1 MNKFMCKNKNWVDV
15 LKNPLYRKKI
25 LIVLAII
32 VVLGPLL
39 FFKVLTPIFHRLG
52 KVNKE
57 NTKNKIIIVRMK
69 GLINEQE
76 ELEKSF
82 DDLSRKIQAKLPS
95 EREESQFLTE
105 IGRVANETNVYIS
118 VMNPLPYKD
127 LDDFKELSVEIDL
140 EANLGNL
147 VRFLYLMRKSSVVLV
162 ANSLKLE
169 PKSER
174 SALLKAH
181 LVISTIFLKEK

>member
-1 MNKFMCKNKNWVDV
+1 MNLNRLKNIQWVDV
-15 LKNPLYRKKI
+15 LRNPLHRKKI
-25 LIVLAII
+25 LITLAII
-32 VVLGPLL
+32 VILGPFL
-39 FFKVLTPIFHRLG
+39 FFKVLSPVFRHLST
-52 KVNKE
+52 VNKE
-57 NTKNKIIIVRMK
+57 ISKNKKMIVGMK
-69 GLINEQE
+69 RLINEQE

-82 DDLSRKIQAKLPS
+82 DELSRNIQAKLPS
-95 EREESQFLTE
+95 EREESQFLSE

-127 LDDFKELSVEIDL
+127 LDDFKELSVEINL

-162 ANSLKLE
+162 ANRLKLE

>member
-57 NTKNKIIIVRMK
+57 ITKNKIIIVRMK

>member
-52 KVNKE
+52 KVNNE
-57 NTKNKIIIVRMK
+57 ITKNKIIIVRMK